1 MLLLATVRCNA
12 VLPSNLFLKSTIA
25 PPLTREITIF
35 DDFDLRH
42 TAKLRG
48 VSEKKMI
55 SQNCKKKGRTD
66 DRFFF
71 NKGLTNI

>member
-12 VLPSNLFLKSTIA
+12 VLPSSLFLKSTIA

-48 VSEKKMI
+48 VSEKKNDK
-55 SQNCKKKGRTD
+55 SE
-66 DRFFF
+66 
-71 NKGLTNI
+71 L